1 MPRQTGMS
9 VAFCLA
15 CTIASCRGV
24 SHREMVETKLR
35 QQEDQ
40 LADLSSRLD
49 RTQSELLV
57 AQREANAFRHQLH
70 DQGQAVLAAEQSAIL
85 HRATELRVQ
94 SWLTG
99 GIDRDGQPGDE
110 GLSVLVA
117 PMDSTGDVI
126 KLPGEIGIELLDLSQ
141 PVGERLIAR
150 RQISLVDSES
160 LWHHG
165 FVGTGYLIE
174 LNWER
179 IPTQPDVTLNVKLE
193 APDGRLFQTTH
204 VVKVRPPEQHSA
216 AAREDESVLKPAR
229 FESNGGRPKRDR
241 IAKPSEQPVEDASD
255 SKPVLE
261 TSDRFTEPT
270 IPTLR

>member
-1 MPRQTGMS
+1 MS
-9 VAFCLA
+9 VVFCLA

-57 AQREANAFRHQLH
+57 AQREANAFRRQLH

-85 HRATELRVQ
+85 FRAAELRVQ

-117 PMDSTGDVI
+117 PVDAAGDVI
-126 KLPGEIGIELLDLSQ
+126 KLPGEIRIELLDLSL
-141 PVGERLIAR
+141 PEGEQVIAR
-150 RQISLVDSES
+150 RQISLDDSES
-160 LWHHG
+160 LWHRG

-193 APDGRLFQTTH
+193 APDGRHFQTTH
-204 VVKVRPPEQHSA
+204 VVKVRPPEQNSTA
-216 AAREDESVLKPAR
+216 SQEVQSQLKPAH
-229 FESNGGRPKRDR
+229 FESNSTKRKRDR
-241 IAKPSEQPVEDASD
+241 IPKTNVPPVEDASET
-255 SKPVLE
+255 KPVLE
-261 TSDRFTEPT
+261 TSDRFTEST

>member
-1 MPRQTGMS
+1 
-9 VAFCLA
+9 
-15 CTIASCRGV
+15 
-24 SHREMVETKLR
+24 MVETKLR

-85 HRATELRVQ
+85 FRAAELRVQ

-117 PMDSTGDVI
+117 PVDAAGDVI
-126 KLPGEIGIELLDLSQ
+126 KLPGEIRIELLDLSQ
-141 PVGERLIAR
+141 PVGEQVIAR
-150 RQISLVDSES
+150 RQISLDDSES
-160 LWHHG
+160 LWHRG

-179 IPTQPDVTLNVKLE
+179 IPTQPDVTLSVRLE
-193 APDGRLFQTTH
+193 APDGRQFQTTH
-204 VVKVRPPEQHSA
+204 VVKVRPPEQNSA
-216 AAREDESVLKPAR
+216 ASREDDSVLKSAR
-229 FESNGGRPKRDR
+229 FESSGAKPKRDR
-241 IAKPSEQPVEDASD
+241 IPKTSEPPVEDASD

-261 TSDRFTEPT
+261 TSDRFTEST
-270 IPTLR
+270 IPRLR